1 MQPRSKTVQTV
12 SSESAFA
19 YLREALG
26 DSVELDVPEP
36 VTSLRLI
43 EHFLRTYPQF
53 RDAEASLNL
62 AVDQNYVREDVAIRP
77 GQELAIFPPV
87 SGGR

>member
-1 MQPRSKTVQTV
+1 MKLTIQL
-12 SSESAFA
+12 FA
-19 YLREALG
+19 YLRESLG
-26 DSVELDVPEP
+26 ETVELDVPEP

-43 EHFLRTYPQF
+43 ERFLEAYPQF

-62 AVDQNYVREDVAIRP
+62 AVDQNYVREDVPIRP